1 MVAAILICLSSA
13 AVACAQMPTD
23 FKAIWKDKMLSY
35 GERYCHT
42 GDQFYDAI
50 RVYYQIAEYTGN
62 AKWERCVETYIRSYR
77 DGYLT
82 NHKYGSM
89 GHWIFPHGLMMHY
102 QRTGDEKSKNAVL
115 GLAQKAAF
123 AYAPLD
129 YTAAST
135 SSREVA
141 YNLEAKVLA
150 EELGY
155 KDDKRIKEMADQA
168 LGHYDQWFVSK
179 TAPYL
184 QPFMAALT
192 AEALIMWY
200 DKTKD
205 PRVLPALKTGADWMW
220 EHMWVPK
227 QGYFK
232 YMTGDDTPAA
242 DLNLLIAPL
251 YGWLYKMTGDAKYR
265 NMGDT
270 IFEWGITT
278 GYLESPKHFIQNYR
292 WSFNYFVWRG
302 DPVPGN
308 RTAPK

>member
-1 MVAAILICLSSA
+1 
-13 AVACAQMPTD
+13 
-23 FKAIWKDKMLSY
+23 MLSY

-50 RVYYQIAEYTGN
+50 RVYYQIAEYTGD
-62 AKWERCVETYIRSYR
+62 AKWERCAETYIRAYR
-77 DGYLT
+77 DGYLIR
-82 NHKYGSM
+82 HKYGSM

-123 AYAPLD
+123 SYTPLED
-129 YTAAST
+129 TAAST

-141 YNLEAKVLA
+141 YNLETKLLA
-150 EELGY
+150 EKLGY
-155 KDDKRIKEMADQA
+155 KDEKRLKELADQA

-179 TAPYL
+179 TAPHL
-184 QPFMAALT
+184 QPFMAGLT

-220 EHMWVPK
+220 EHMWLPK
-227 QGYFK
+227 QGAFK

-251 YGWLYKMTGDAKYR
+251 YGWVYKMTGDAKYR
-265 NMGDT
+265 SMGDQ
-270 IFEWGITT
+270 IFESGITG
-278 GYLESPKHFIQNYR
+278 GYLETHKHFNQNYR